1 MAPRLIGCH
10 IHDTR
15 PPFRDH
21 CPPFTGETPFDQL
34 VPLLPQKCATVLEMS
49 PRTEA
54 ADIVKAVSE
63 WHQKFK

>member
-1 MAPRLIGCH
+1 MAPQLLGCH

-21 CPPFTGETPFDQL
+21 CPPFTGGTPFDEL
-34 VPLLPQKCATVLEMS
+34 APLLPAKCVKILEMS

-54 ADIVKAVSE
+54 ADILKSVEE
-63 WHQKFK
+63 WQKRFA